1 MYKRQLSTRGL
12 ENLRAQLQD
21 PKELGAIQ
29 DVIDP
34 AQVYSAGRSHEAKQG
49 MLRDFRS
56 KGLNAMSIDDD
67 MQLSEEESNSGTGI
81 RFDDCPAFED
91 LCIVLRKVAS

>member
-1 MYKRQLSTRGL
+1 
-12 ENLRAQLQD
+12 
-21 PKELGAIQ
+21 
-29 DVIDP
+29 
-34 AQVYSAGRSHEAKQG
+34 